1 MGPETFSLARHVELV
16 LDSSNDIL
24 LRAQYVKQC
33 DSFRLSV
40 LHFEKKIFVVG
51 SHVLLHSS
59 PSCVLGSVLSSKVSF
74 VM

>member
-1 MGPETFSLARHVELV
+1 MEPETFCLARHVELV
-16 LDSSNDIL
+16 LESSNDIL

-40 LHFEKKIFVVG
+40 LHFEKIFVVG